1 MILTTVWLV
10 FDPGPSSTL
19 QSICREQHW
28 RTIGLYEQ
36 TKATMHSD
44 QESAIEDARARLRA
58 RDQPTTTGT

>member
-1 MILTTVWLV
+1 MIINTVWLV
-10 FDPGPSSTL
+10 FDPGPGSTL

-44 QESAIEDARARLRA
+44 QEGAIEDARARLRA
-58 RDQPTTTGT
+58 RDQPTATDA